1 VFHMDVAKVDR
12 DVAHGTRLY
21 TYVARVCSKCFIC
34 FRCMLKVFL
43 SEYCKSGSGCYIY
56 MHADICMLQAYVSSV
71 SCVLYV
77 CCKYFI

>member
-1 VFHMDVAKVDR
+1 MFHMDVAKVDW

-34 FRCMLKVFL
+34 FRCMLKVFYL
-43 SEYCKSGSGCYIY
+43 
-56 MHADICMLQAYVSSV
+56 DIAKVDLDVTYTCMLQAYVLSV
-71 SCVLYV
+71 SCVSYV